1 MNYLRHRVLAAGLL
15 ALGAVAAG
23 ILARSGTLTA
33 PRTRRAALPSA
44 HATAHETPGRPEVPR
59 PAAGPDDGLW
69 RAHLGIVEKELQQGR
84 IDVAVRAW
92 HDAYGA
98 ALASRGWDGMIA
110 AGDAFMAIGRASGS
124 VRGARMNAREAYLT
138 AFIRARRDRS
148 VDGVLRSAEAFRQL
162 GDQAVVEQCLHV
174 AGELAAGDARAEQ
187 RVREAG
193 QPWTSRAAITEF

>member
-1 MNYLRHRVLAAGLL
+1 MNCPRRRVLATGLL
-15 ALGAVAAG
+15 ALGVVAAG
-23 ILARSGTLTA
+23 ILAHGGTLTA
-33 PRTRRAALPSA
+33 PRARRAALPSA
-44 HATAHETPGRPEVPR
+44 HATAHETPVRPDVPR
-59 PAAGPDDGLW
+59 RGAGPDDGLW
-69 RAHLGIVEKELQQGR
+69 RAHLGFVEKELQHGR
-84 IDVAVRAW
+84 IDVAVRVW

-110 AGDAFMAIGRASGS
+110 VGDAFMAIGHASGS

-162 GDQAVVEQCLHV
+162 GDQAVVDQCLHV
-174 AGELAAGDARAEQ
+174 AGQLAAGDARAEQ

-193 QPWTSRAAITEF
+193 QLWASRTVITEF